1 MTKTHVR
8 IILNYINYEQT
19 FDEGEI
25 LMNWIKKN
33 RNTTY
38 LFAFIFAIMVILMV
52 INRDT
57 TSYTNIEVQEG
68 DTLWSLSGLYKGD
81 LSKSEWVSLVKDKNN
96 IIDGR
101 IIAGHTLSIPAYKK
115 INTNKKGIEL
125 ASENE

>member
-1 MTKTHVR
+1 
-8 IILNYINYEQT
+8 
-19 FDEGEI
+19 
-25 LMNWIKKN
+25 MNWIKKN